1 MTRRAVPFSSRR
13 PILPRCRSVSAF
25 AGLALCSVALA
36 GCASTQLKETETR
49 IDVMEAELNA
59 PPPVPPDDGKA
70 LGPSE
75 LLTSANSRGKDFMR
89 ARISRARSVLDLD
102 KVKSGRYPRVSAE
115 ARQIST
121 FNRENDEI
129 ETVSNIVL
137 GVNWDVSRA
146 LLRLD
151 RRTVKVAGR
160 LIPVQYQVAQ
170 RNATRALLHTYNDYT
185 ALDFQRENVALKQ
198 KGLEC
203 RVEDMEVEVALGNS
217 SQMELDTLRDQI
229 SAARRE
235 AMAVSRSLAS
245 KRDELLGL
253 SGLAEGG
260 YDVSPGRSILS
271 ALSDYP
277 PVKTEDAEACF
288 AVSGKKQLED
298 LLVEAAAAQLDIA
311 EQSRFTRLTTSIP
324 SFMTQTGGFNLQFL
338 ISYVL
343 PLIDEGDG
351 LRMTQQARLTL
362 LDTILT
368 ARDNRRAFMSDFDS
382 LKLGIAAA
390 ESELAAA
397 SSVLARAET
406 LLQSADPLERCAAE
420 NDVAK
425 ARASVKSAEYKIERL
440 KGDLRLLCAPLGE
453 RRDDIAQQQQPAAE

>member
-1 MTRRAVPFSSRR
+1 MGA
-13 PILPRCRSVSAF
+13 A
-25 AGLALCSVALA
+25 ALS
-36 GCASTQLKETETR
+36 GCASSQLKETVQR

-59 PPPVPPDDGKA
+59 PPPDPPDDGKA

-75 LLTSANSRGKDFMR
+75 LLTSANARGKDFMR
-89 ARISRARSVLDLD
+89 ARIARARAVLDLD
-102 KVKSGRYPRVSAE
+102 KVKSARYPRVSAE

-121 FNRENDEI
+121 FNSDFEATDS
-129 ETVSNIVL
+129 VSNIVL
-137 GVNWDVSRA
+137 GVNWDISRA

-151 RRTVKVAGR
+151 RKTVKVAGR

-170 RNATRALLHTYNDYT
+170 RNATRELLDTYNDYT
-185 ALDFQRENVALKQ
+185 ALDFQRETVALKRKALQ
-198 KGLEC
+198 C
-203 RVEDMEVEVALGNS
+203 RVDDLEVEVALGNS
-217 SQMELDTLRDQI
+217 SAMELETLKDEIDT
-229 SAARRE
+229 ARRE

-260 YDVSPGRSILS
+260 YAVAPGRSLTA
-271 ALSDYP
+271 ALAGYP
-277 PVKTEDAEACF
+277 KATSENAEACF
-288 AVSGKKQLED
+288 ARSGKKRLED
-298 LLVEAAAAQLDIA
+298 LLVEAAAAQLEIA
-311 EQSRFTRLTTSIP
+311 RQSRFTRLTTSIP

-343 PLIDEGDG
+343 PIIDEGDA
-351 LRMTQQARLTL
+351 LRMTQEARLTL

-382 LKLGIAAA
+382 LKLGIAGA

-406 LLQSADPLERCAAE
+406 LLESADPAERCTAA
-420 NDVAK
+420 NDVQK
-425 ARASVKSAEYKIERL
+425 ARADVRAARYKIERL
-440 KGDLRLLCAPLGE
+440 KADLRLLCAPPAE
-453 RRDDIAQQQQPAAE
+453 KTDDVAGAATQ